1 MTEIGL
7 FPLNLVLL
15 PGERVPLHIFE
26 DRYKELIGECLERS
40 SEFGLVLADDEKV
53 RDVGTKAAVIE
64 VLNRYDDGRLDVV
77 VEGRSP
83 FRVAEMTAGRPF
95 LTARVEEVPP
105 DEPLTDASLAER
117 CAAAFEHLAEAALL
131 DPPDIER
138 TEHGL
143 AYRIAAHVALDPE
156 LKQELLEMRSE
167 DARLQRLGDVLDGLA
182 EVIAYRRQ
190 AAERAAGNGK
200 VDDF

>member
-26 DRYKELIGECLERS
+26 ERYKKLIGECLERN
-40 SEFGLVLADDEKV
+40 SEFGLVLAEDERL
-53 RDVGTKAAVIE
+53 RDVGTSAAVVE

-77 VEGRSP
+77 VEGRRP
-83 FRVAEMTAGRPF
+83 FRLVEMTGGRPW
-95 LTARVEEVPP
+95 LTAAVEELAE
-105 DEPLTDASLAER
+105 DELQTDSSLAAR
-117 CAAAFEHLAEAALL
+117 CAAAFENLARAALL
-131 DPPDIER
+131 EPPDIEG

-143 AYRIAAHVALDPE
+143 AYPIAAHVALDPE
-156 LKQELLEMRSE
+156 LKQELLEIRNE
-167 DARLQRLGDVLDGLA
+167 DARLQRLIDILEGLA
-182 EVIAYRRQ
+182 GAIAYRRE

-200 VDDF
+200 VDNF